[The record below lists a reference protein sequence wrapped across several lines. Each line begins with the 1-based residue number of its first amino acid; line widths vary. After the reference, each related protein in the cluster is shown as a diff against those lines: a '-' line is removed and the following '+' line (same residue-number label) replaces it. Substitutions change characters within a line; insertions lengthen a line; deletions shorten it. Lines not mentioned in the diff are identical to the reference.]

1 MSKAKFVREVTVTD
15 PDTNLPVEISIY
27 KHEGG
32 GMFGIDSSYL
42 DQCLDDDEPQIP
54 DPFSL
59 SGCFVVNV
67 SLED

>member
-1 MSKAKFVREVTVTD
+1 MSKAKFVTEVTVID
-15 PDTNLPVEISIY
+15 PDTKLPVEVSIY

-32 GMFGIDSSYL
+32 GMFGVDSSYIE
-42 DQCLDDDEPQIP
+42 QVLDDEEPSVP

-59 SGCFVVNV
+59 SGSFVVNV